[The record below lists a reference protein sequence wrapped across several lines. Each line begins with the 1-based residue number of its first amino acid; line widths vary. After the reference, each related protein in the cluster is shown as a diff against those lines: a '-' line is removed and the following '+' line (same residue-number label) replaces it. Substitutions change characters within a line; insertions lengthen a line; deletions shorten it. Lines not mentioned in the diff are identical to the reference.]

1 MPFSGLVTNSGEILN
16 ISKSYKKNQDG
27 LFLNDD
33 LAMKLL
39 MLLFVDD
46 HVLISSTE
54 DKLQKASYKVNQIIT
69 ERGLTIFV
77 QKLKLMAFR
86 GRDPFRSK
94 IEIDNKRIEH
104 VHSFNY

>member
-1 MPFSGLVTNSGEILN
+1 LPFSGLVTNSGEILN

-54 DKLQKASYKVNQIIT
+54 DKLQKASYKLNQIIP
-69 ERGLTIFV
+69 EHVSIVSV
-77 QKLKLMAFR
+77 QATKLMTYKDEIQLEVKLK
-86 GRDPFRSK
+86 
-94 IEIDNKRIEH
+94 
-104 VHSFNY
+104 